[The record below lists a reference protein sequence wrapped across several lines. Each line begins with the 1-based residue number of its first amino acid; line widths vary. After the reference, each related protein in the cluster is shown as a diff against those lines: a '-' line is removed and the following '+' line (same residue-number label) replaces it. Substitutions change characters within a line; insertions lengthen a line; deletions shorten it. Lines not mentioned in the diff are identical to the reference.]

1 MERGLMPDND
11 SMDSSEPNDL
21 RESSP
26 GKAAWPRPM
35 FETLVWRA
43 IRLRCPRCGQGKLF
57 RGLIKMNAN
66 CSHCQFQFER
76 PAGFYLGSMY
86 INYGLTAWITTAS
99 FIIGRFWF
107 GIPGSTLVW
116 PLSAF
121 CLIFPTFFFRY
132 ARALWLVLDC
142 QFDRSVLNETSDQKD
157 DVE

>member
-1 MERGLMPDND
+1 MSDND
-11 SMDSSEPNDL
+11 PIHSNEPEASKDPA
-21 RESSP
+21 R
-26 GKAAWPRPM
+26 GTTQWPRPM

-57 RGLIKMNAN
+57 RGLIKMNPS
-66 CSHCQFQFER
+66 CSHCQFNFER

-86 INYGLTAWITTAS
+86 INYGLTAWIVTIA
-99 FIIGRFWF
+99 FLIGRFWF

-142 QFDRSVLNETSDQKD
+142 QFDRSVLSETPDSED
-157 DVE
+157 DSE